1 MNDDVIYRGG
11 GSPQAR
17 FYRGDYDDM
26 FCDLMG
32 DCPEEDV
39 LASAFIDYANEEAED
54 EGMGEGK

>member
-32 DCPEEDV
+32 DCPEEEGEEVEDG
-39 LASAFIDYANEEAED
+39 EEADYPNERC
-54 EGMGEGK
+54 